1 MHSSL
6 LKRTPY
12 LCLACYSSYTLRRT
26 QSRGGILLFGGLGVE
41 YRKLWTASTISNL
54 GDGVTLVAGPLLAAS
69 LTRDPI
75 LVAGLTFAQTVPW
88 LLFPLISGALVDRLD
103 RRRVM
108 GYADAARTTLIGAIG
123 AAALLGWASMP
134 LLFVVFFLM
143 GTLETLFDNAS
154 QAIIPA
160 LVSRDR
166 LERANSRLYAAEIL
180 SNELAGPP
188 LGGFLFG
195 LAVAVPFLLDAG
207 TYAAAAAL
215 ILALRGEFRPK
226 RPEDAP
232 PTTLVA
238 EIGEGLRWLWNHG
251 LIRTLAIML
260 GVFNM
265 TLAATNA
272 ILVLF
277 ALDVLSL
284 GSFGYGV
291 LLTSWA
297 VGGLIGSLTA
307 DKIVAWLGS
316 GRALQASVLVSA
328 LVLSVVALSENAVVV
343 WAVFLLVG
351 IIVVVWNVITVSFR
365 QAVVPEDIFG
375 RVNSVYR
382 LLGWGGLSIGAL
394 LGGFLARSF
403 GLTAPFWFAAVVLAV
418 MFFIMLPFVNNR
430 TVGEARESGEGS

>member
-1 MHSSL
+1 
-6 LKRTPY
+6 
-12 LCLACYSSYTLRRT
+12 
-26 QSRGGILLFGGLGVE
+26 
-41 YRKLWTASTISNL
+41 L

-75 LVAGLTFAQTVPW
+75 LVAGLSFAQRVPW

-103 RRRVM
+103 RRWVM
-108 GYADAARTTLIGAIG
+108 GYADATRTTLIGTLG
-123 AAALLGWASMP
+123 ATALLGWASMP
-134 LLFVVFFLM
+134 LLYVIFFLM

-160 LVSRDR
+160 LVSRER
-166 LERANSRLYAAEIL
+166 LERANSRLYAAEIV
-180 SNELAGPP
+180 SNQLAGPP

-195 LAVAVPFLLDAG
+195 VAVAVPFLLDAG

-277 ALDVLSL
+277 AQDVLGL
-284 GSFGYGV
+284 GSFGYGALV
-291 LLTSWA
+291 TSLA

-316 GRALQASVLVSA
+316 GRALQASVLISA

-351 IIVVVWNVITVSFR
+351 INVVVWNVITVSFR

>member
-1 MHSSL
+1 M
-6 LKRTPY
+6 
-12 LCLACYSSYTLRRT
+12 
-26 QSRGGILLFGGLGVE
+26 
-41 YRKLWTASTISNL
+41 

-69 LTRDPI
+69 LTRDPL
-75 LVAGLTFAQTVPW
+75 LVGGLAFAQRVPW

-108 GYADAARTTLIGAIG
+108 GYADAVRTALIGALG
-123 AAALLGWASMP
+123 VAALLGWASMP
-134 LLFVVFFLM
+134 LLYVVFFLM

-166 LERANSRLYAAEIL
+166 LERANSRLYAAEIVT
-180 SNELAGPP
+180 NELAGSP

-195 LAVAVPFLLDAG
+195 LAAAVPFLLDAG

-215 ILALRGEFRPK
+215 ILSLRGEFRSE
-226 RPEDAP
+226 RPEGTP

-265 TLAATNA
+265 TFAATEA

-277 ALDVLSL
+277 AQDVLGL

-291 LLTSWA
+291 LFTSTA
-297 VGGLIGSLTA
+297 VGGLIASLTA
-307 DKIVAWLGS
+307 DKIVAWLGP
-316 GRALQASVLVSA
+316 GRALQASVLISA
-328 LVLSVVALSENAVVV
+328 LVLSVVAFSDSAVVV

-351 IIVVVWNVITVSFR
+351 ITVVVWNVITVSFR

-394 LGGFLARSF
+394 LGGFLARGF
-403 GLTAPFWFAAVVLAV
+403 GLTAPFWFAAVVLAM
-418 MFFIMLPFVNNR
+418 MFLVTVPFVNNR
-430 TVGEARESGEGS
+430 TVGEARERGEGS

>member
-1 MHSSL
+1 
-6 LKRTPY
+6 
-12 LCLACYSSYTLRRT
+12 
-26 QSRGGILLFGGLGVE
+26 
-41 YRKLWTASTISNL
+41 L

-69 LTRDPI
+69 LTRDPL
-75 LVAGLTFAQTVPW
+75 LVGGLTFAQRVPW

-108 GYADAARTTLIGAIG
+108 GYSDAARTALIGALG
-123 AAALLGWASMP
+123 VAVLLGWANLP
-134 LLFVVFFLM
+134 LMYGIFFLM

-160 LVSRDR
+160 VVSRDR
-166 LERANSRLYAAEIL
+166 LERANSRLYAAEIV

-195 LAVAVPFLLDAG
+195 VAVAAPFLLDAG
-207 TYAAAAAL
+207 TFAAAAAL
-215 ILALRGEFRPK
+215 ILALRGQFRPE
-226 RPEDAP
+226 RPEGAP
-232 PTTLVA
+232 PTTLVV
-238 EIGEGLRWLWNHG
+238 EIGEGMRWLWNHR

-260 GVFNM
+260 GVFNL
-265 TLAATNA
+265 TFAATEA
-272 ILVLF
+272 IFVLF
-277 ALDVLSL
+277 AQDVLGL

-291 LLTSWA
+291 LLTSGA

-307 DKIVAWLGS
+307 DKIVAWFGS
-316 GRALQASVLVSA
+316 GGALQAAVLISA
-328 LVLSVVALSENAVVV
+328 VVLAVVALSESAVVV

-351 IIVVVWNVITVSFR
+351 ITVVVWNVITVSFR

-382 LLGWGGLSIGAL
+382 LLGWGGISVGAL

-403 GLTAPFWFAAVVLAV
+403 GLTAPFWFAAVVLAI
-418 MFFIMLPFVNNR
+418 MFFITLPFVNNQ
-430 TVGEARESGEGS
+430 TMSKARESGEGS

>member
-6 LKRTPY
+6 LKRTPH
-12 LCLACYSSYTLRRT
+12 LCLACFSSYTLRRT

-277 ALDVLSL
+277 AQDILGL
-284 GSFGYGV
+284 GSIGYGALV
-291 LLTSWA
+291 TSLA

-316 GRALQASVLVSA
+316 GKALQASVLVSA

>member
-1 MHSSL
+1 M
-6 LKRTPY
+6 
-12 LCLACYSSYTLRRT
+12 
-26 QSRGGILLFGGLGVE
+26 
-41 YRKLWTASTISNL
+41 

-75 LVAGLTFAQTVPW
+75 LVAGLTFAQRVPW

-108 GYADAARTTLIGAIG
+108 GYADGVRTALIGALG
-123 AAALLGWASMP
+123 VAALLGWASLP
-134 LLFVVFFLM
+134 LLYVIFFLM

-160 LVSRDR
+160 VVSRDR
-166 LERANSRLYAAEIL
+166 LEPANSRLYVAEIV
-180 SNELAGPP
+180 SNQLAGPP

-215 ILALRGEFRPK
+215 ILALRGEFRPE
-226 RPEDAP
+226 RPEGAP

-265 TLAATNA
+265 TFAATEA
-272 ILVLF
+272 IFVLF
-277 ALDVLSL
+277 AQDVLGL

-291 LLTSWA
+291 LLTSGA

-307 DKIVAWLGS
+307 DKIIAWFGS
-316 GRALQASVLVSA
+316 GGALQAAVVISAVVLA
-328 LVLSVVALSENAVVV
+328 VVALSESAFVV

-351 IIVVVWNVITVSFR
+351 ITVVVWNVITVSFR

-382 LLGWGGLSIGAL
+382 LLGWGGISVGAL

-403 GLTAPFWFAAVVLAV
+403 GLTAPFWFAAVVLAT
-418 MFFIMLPFVNNR
+418 MFFITLPFVNNQ
-430 TVGEARESGEGS
+430 TISKARQSGEGS

>member
-1 MHSSL
+1 
-6 LKRTPY
+6 
-12 LCLACYSSYTLRRT
+12 LR
-26 QSRGGILLFGGLGVE
+26 FGSLGVE

-69 LTRDPI
+69 LTRDPL
-75 LVAGLTFAQTVPW
+75 LVGGLSFAQRVPW

-108 GYADAARTTLIGAIG
+108 GYADAARTVLIGTIG
-123 AAALLGWASMP
+123 VAALLGWASIP
-134 LLFVVFFLM
+134 LLYVVFFLM

-166 LERANSRLYAAEIL
+166 LERANSRLYATEII
-180 SNELAGPP
+180 SNQLAGPP

-195 LAVAVPFLLDAG
+195 LAVAVPFFLDAG
-207 TYAAAAAL
+207 TYAAAAVL
-215 ILALRGEFRPK
+215 VLALRGEFRPK
-226 RPEDAP
+226 RLEDAP

-238 EIGEGLRWLWNHG
+238 EIGEGLRWLWNHR

-265 TLAATNA
+265 TFAATDA

-277 ALDVLSL
+277 AQDVLGL
-284 GSFGYGV
+284 GGFGYGV
-291 LLTSWA
+291 LLTAMA

-316 GRALQASVLVSA
+316 GRTLQASVLISA
-328 LVLSVVALSENAVVV
+328 LVLTVVAFSESAVVV

-351 IIVVVWNVITVSFR
+351 ISVVVWNVITVSFR

-394 LGGFLARSF
+394 LGGFLARGF
-403 GLTAPFWFAAVVLAV
+403 GLTTPFWFAAVVLAM
-418 MFFIMLPFVNNR
+418 MFLVTIPFVNNR
-430 TVGEARESGEGS
+430 TVGAARESEEDS

>member
-1 MHSSL
+1 V
-6 LKRTPY
+6 
-12 LCLACYSSYTLRRT
+12 
-26 QSRGGILLFGGLGVE
+26 SRGGTLLFGGLGVE

-123 AAALLGWASMP
+123 VAALVGWASMP

-160 LVSRDR
+160 LVSRER
-166 LERANSRLYAAEIL
+166 LERANSRLYAAEIV

-188 LGGFLFG
+188 LGGLLFG
-195 LAVAVPFLLDAG
+195 LAVAAPFLLDAG

-215 ILALRGEFRPK
+215 ILSLQGEFRPK

-232 PTTLVA
+232 PTTLVD

-284 GSFGYGV
+284 GSFGYGALV
-291 LLTSWA
+291 TSTA
-297 VGGLIGSLTA
+297 VGGLIGSFTA

-316 GRALQASVLVSA
+316 GRALQASVLLSA
-328 LVLSVVALSENAVVV
+328 LVLSVVAFSENAVVV
-343 WAVFLLVG
+343 WAVFLVVG
-351 IIVVVWNVITVSFR
+351 INVVVWNVITVSFR
-365 QAVVPEDIFG
+365 QAEVPEEIFG

-403 GLTAPFWFAAVVLAV
+403 GLSAPFWFAAFVLAV
-418 MFFIMLPFVNNR
+418 MFFITLPFVNNR
-430 TVGEARESGEGS
+430 TVGEARESGDGS

>member
-1 MHSSL
+1 M
-6 LKRTPY
+6 
-12 LCLACYSSYTLRRT
+12 
-26 QSRGGILLFGGLGVE
+26 
-41 YRKLWTASTISNL
+41 
-54 GDGVTLVAGPLLAAS
+54 AGPLLAAS

-75 LVAGLTFAQTVPW
+75 LVAGLSFAQRVPW
-88 LLFPLISGALVDRLD
+88 LIFPLISGALVDRLD

-108 GYADAARTTLIGAIG
+108 GYADGIRTALIGTIG
-123 AAALLGWASMP
+123 VAALLGWASMP
-134 LLFVVFFLM
+134 LLYVVFFLM

-160 LVSRDR
+160 LVSRER
-166 LERANSRLYAAEIL
+166 LERANSRLYAAEIV
-180 SNELAGPP
+180 SNQLAGPP

-265 TLAATNA
+265 TFAATDA

-277 ALDVLSL
+277 AQDVLGL
-284 GSFGYGV
+284 GSFGYGM
-291 LLTSWA
+291 LLTSMA

-307 DKIVAWLGS
+307 DKIVAWLGP
-316 GRALQASVLVSA
+316 GRSLQASVLISA
-328 LVLSVVALSENAVVV
+328 LVLTVVAISESAVVV

-351 IIVVVWNVITVSFR
+351 ITVVVWNVITVSFR

-394 LGGFLARSF
+394 LGGFLARGF
-403 GLTAPFWFAAVVLAV
+403 GLTAPFWFAAVVLAM
-418 MFFIMLPFVNNR
+418 MFLVTVPFVNNR
-430 TVGEARESGEGS
+430 TVGEARETGEDS

>member
-1 MHSSL
+1 M
-6 LKRTPY
+6 
-12 LCLACYSSYTLRRT
+12 
-26 QSRGGILLFGGLGVE
+26 LFGELGVE

-75 LVAGLTFAQTVPW
+75 LVAGLTFAQRVPW

-108 GYADAARTTLIGAIG
+108 GYSDAARTALIGALG
-123 AAALLGWASMP
+123 VAVLLGWANLP
-134 LLFVVFFLM
+134 LLYVIFFLM

-160 LVSRDR
+160 LVSQDR
-166 LERANSRLYAAEIL
+166 LERANSRLYAAEIV
-180 SNELAGPP
+180 SNQLAGPP

-195 LAVAVPFLLDAG
+195 LAAAVPFLLDAG
-207 TYAAAAAL
+207 TFAAAAAL
-215 ILALRGEFRPK
+215 ILALRGQFRAE
-226 RPEDAP
+226 RPEGTP

-238 EIGEGLRWLWNHG
+238 EIGEGLRWLWNHW

-265 TLAATNA
+265 TFAATDA
-272 ILVLF
+272 IFVLF
-277 ALDVLSL
+277 AQDVLGL
-284 GSFGYGV
+284 GSFGYGA
-291 LLTSWA
+291 LLTSGA

-316 GRALQASVLVSA
+316 GRALQAAVLISA
-328 LVLSVVALSENAVVV
+328 VVLAVVALSESAFVV
-343 WAVFLLVG
+343 WAMFLLVG
-351 IIVVVWNVITVSFR
+351 ITVVVWNVITVSFR
-365 QAVVPEDIFG
+365 QAVVPRDIFG

-382 LLGWGGLSIGAL
+382 LLGWGGLSVGAL
-394 LGGFLARSF
+394 LGGLLARSF
-403 GLTAPFWFAAVVLAV
+403 GLTASFWFAAVVLAM
-418 MFFIMLPFVNNR
+418 MFFITLPFVNNQ
-430 TVGEARESGEGS
+430 TMSKARESGERS

>member
-1 MHSSL
+1 V
-6 LKRTPY
+6 
-12 LCLACYSSYTLRRT
+12 
-26 QSRGGILLFGGLGVE
+26 SRGGTLLFGGLGVE

-123 AAALLGWASMP
+123 VAALVGWASMP

-160 LVSRDR
+160 LVSRER
-166 LERANSRLYAAEIL
+166 LERANSRLYAAEIV

-188 LGGFLFG
+188 LGGLLFG
-195 LAVAVPFLLDAG
+195 LAVAAPFLLDAG

-215 ILALRGEFRPK
+215 ILSLQGEFRPK

-232 PTTLVA
+232 PTTLVD

-284 GSFGYGV
+284 GSFGYGALV
-291 LLTSWA
+291 TSTA
-297 VGGLIGSLTA
+297 VGGLIGSFTA

-316 GRALQASVLVSA
+316 GRALQASVLLSA
-328 LVLSVVALSENAVVV
+328 LVLSVVAFSENAVVV
-343 WAVFLLVG
+343 WAVFLVVG
-351 IIVVVWNVITVSFR
+351 INVVVWNVITVSFR
-365 QAVVPEDIFG
+365 QAEVPEEIFG

-403 GLTAPFWFAAVVLAV
+403 GLSAPFWFAAFVLAV

-430 TVGEARESGEGS
+430 TVGEARESGDGS

>member
-1 MHSSL
+1 
-6 LKRTPY
+6 
-12 LCLACYSSYTLRRT
+12 
-26 QSRGGILLFGGLGVE
+26 
-41 YRKLWTASTISNL
+41 L

-69 LTRDPI
+69 LTRDPL
-75 LVAGLTFAQTVPW
+75 LVGGLSFAQRVPW

-103 RRRVM
+103 RRQVM
-108 GYADAARTTLIGAIG
+108 GYADATRTALIGTIG
-123 AAALLGWASMP
+123 VAALLGWASMP
-134 LLFVVFFLM
+134 LLYVVFFLM

-160 LVSRDR
+160 LVARDR
-166 LERANSRLYAAEIL
+166 LERANSRLYAAEIV
-180 SNELAGPP
+180 SNQLAGPP

-195 LAVAVPFLLDAG
+195 LAVAVPFFLDAG

-232 PTTLVA
+232 STTLVA

-265 TLAATNA
+265 TFAATDA

-277 ALDVLSL
+277 AQDVLGL
-284 GSFGYGV
+284 GGFGYGV
-291 LLTSWA
+291 LLTSMA

-316 GRALQASVLVSA
+316 GRTLQASVLISA
-328 LVLSVVALSENAVVV
+328 LVLTVVAFSESAVVV

-351 IIVVVWNVITVSFR
+351 ITVVVWNVITVSFR

-394 LGGFLARSF
+394 LGGFLARGF
-403 GLTAPFWFAAVVLAV
+403 GLTAPFWFAAVVLAM
-418 MFFIMLPFVNNR
+418 MFLVTVPFVNNR
-430 TVGEARESGEGS
+430 TVGEARESGEDS

>member
-1 MHSSL
+1 M
-6 LKRTPY
+6 
-12 LCLACYSSYTLRRT
+12 
-26 QSRGGILLFGGLGVE
+26 
-41 YRKLWTASTISNL
+41 
-54 GDGVTLVAGPLLAAS
+54 AGPLLAAS

-75 LVAGLTFAQTVPW
+75 LVAGLTFAQRVPW

-108 GYADAARTTLIGAIG
+108 GYADGVRTALIGALG
-123 AAALLGWASMP
+123 VAALLGWASLP
-134 LLFVVFFLM
+134 LLYVIFFLM

-160 LVSRDR
+160 VVSRDR
-166 LERANSRLYAAEIL
+166 LEPANSRLYAAEIV
-180 SNELAGPP
+180 SNQLAGPP

-215 ILALRGEFRPK
+215 ILALRGEFRPE
-226 RPEDAP
+226 RPEGAP

-265 TLAATNA
+265 TFAATEA
-272 ILVLF
+272 IFVLF
-277 ALDVLSL
+277 AQDVLGL

-291 LLTSWA
+291 LLTSGA

-307 DKIVAWLGS
+307 DKIIAWFGS
-316 GRALQASVLVSA
+316 GGALQAAVVISAVVLA
-328 LVLSVVALSENAVVV
+328 VVPLSESAFVV

-351 IIVVVWNVITVSFR
+351 ITVVVWNVITVSFR

-382 LLGWGGLSIGAL
+382 LLGWGGISVGAL

-403 GLTAPFWFAAVVLAV
+403 GLTAPFWFAAVVLAT
-418 MFFIMLPFVNNR
+418 MFFITLPFVNNQ
-430 TVGEARESGEGS
+430 TMSKARQSGEGS

>member
-1 MHSSL
+1 M
-6 LKRTPY
+6 
-12 LCLACYSSYTLRRT
+12 
-26 QSRGGILLFGGLGVE
+26 FGV
-41 YRKLWTASTISNL
+41 
-54 GDGVTLVAGPLLAAS
+54 
-69 LTRDPI
+69 
-75 LVAGLTFAQTVPW
+75 
-88 LLFPLISGALVDRLD
+88 
-103 RRRVM
+103 
-108 GYADAARTTLIGAIG
+108 
-123 AAALLGWASMP
+123 
-134 LLFVVFFLM
+134 
-143 GTLETLFDNAS
+143 
-154 QAIIPA
+154 
-160 LVSRDR
+160 
-166 LERANSRLYAAEIL
+166 
-180 SNELAGPP
+180 
-188 LGGFLFG
+188 
-195 LAVAVPFLLDAG
+195 AVAVPFLLDAG

-277 ALDVLSL
+277 AQDVLGL
-284 GSFGYGV
+284 GSFGYGA
-291 LLTSWA
+291 LATSTA

-316 GRALQASVLVSA
+316 GRALQASVLISA

-351 IIVVVWNVITVSFR
+351 INVVVWNVITVSFR

-394 LGGFLARSF
+394 LGGFLARGF

-418 MFFIMLPFVNNR
+418 MFIITLPFVNNR

>member
-1 MHSSL
+1 M
-6 LKRTPY
+6 
-12 LCLACYSSYTLRRT
+12 
-26 QSRGGILLFGGLGVE
+26 
-41 YRKLWTASTISNL
+41 
-54 GDGVTLVAGPLLAAS
+54 AGPLLAAS

-75 LVAGLTFAQTVPW
+75 LVAGLSFAQRVPW

-108 GYADAARTTLIGAIG
+108 GYADAARTTLIGALG
-123 AAALLGWASMP
+123 AAALVGWASMP

-166 LERANSRLYAAEIL
+166 LERANSRLYAAEIV
-180 SNELAGPP
+180 SNQLAGPP

-215 ILALRGEFRPK
+215 ILALRGEFRPQ

-238 EIGEGLRWLWNHG
+238 EIAEGLRWLWNHG
-251 LIRTLAIML
+251 LMRTLAIML

-277 ALDVLSL
+277 AQDVLGL
-284 GSFGYGV
+284 GSIGYGALV
-291 LLTSWA
+291 TSLA

-343 WAVFLLVG
+343 WAVLLLVG
-351 IIVVVWNVITVSFR
+351 INVVVWNVITVSFR

-382 LLGWGGLSIGAL
+382 LLGWGGLCIGAL

-418 MFFIMLPFVNNR
+418 MFFITLPFVNNR

>member
-6 LKRTPY
+6 RKRTPY
-12 LCLACYSSYTLRRT
+12 LCLASYSSYTSQNREP
-26 QSRGGILLFGGLGVE
+26 RGYPAFGGLGVE
-41 YRKLWTASTISNL
+41 YRKLWTASIVSNL

-103 RRRVM
+103 RRWVM
-108 GYADAARTTLIGAIG
+108 GYADATRTTLIGTLG
-123 AAALLGWASMP
+123 ATALLGWASMP
-134 LLFVVFFLM
+134 LLYVIFFLM

-160 LVSRDR
+160 LVSRER
-166 LERANSRLYAAEIL
+166 LERANSRLYAAEIV
-180 SNELAGPP
+180 SNQLAGPP

-195 LAVAVPFLLDAG
+195 VAVAVPFLLDAG

-215 ILALRGEFRPK
+215 ILALRGEFRPE
-226 RPEDAP
+226 RPEGAA

-277 ALDVLSL
+277 AQDVLGL
-284 GSFGYGV
+284 GSFGYGALV
-291 LLTSWA
+291 TSLA

-316 GRALQASVLVSA
+316 GRALQASVLISA

-351 IIVVVWNVITVSFR
+351 INVVVWNVITVSFR

>member
-1 MHSSL
+1 
-6 LKRTPY
+6 
-12 LCLACYSSYTLRRT
+12 
-26 QSRGGILLFGGLGVE
+26 
-41 YRKLWTASTISNL
+41 L

-75 LVAGLTFAQTVPW
+75 LVAGLSFAQRVPW
-88 LLFPLISGALVDRLD
+88 LIFPLISGALVDRLD

-108 GYADAARTTLIGAIG
+108 GYADGIRTALIGTIG
-123 AAALLGWASMP
+123 VAALLGWASMP
-134 LLFVVFFLM
+134 LLYVVFFLM

-160 LVSRDR
+160 LVSRER
-166 LERANSRLYAAEIL
+166 LERANSRLYAAEIV
-180 SNELAGPP
+180 SNQLAGPP

-265 TLAATNA
+265 TFAATDA

-277 ALDVLSL
+277 AQDVLGL
-284 GSFGYGV
+284 GSFGYGM
-291 LLTSWA
+291 LLTSMA

-307 DKIVAWLGS
+307 DKIVAWLGP
-316 GRALQASVLVSA
+316 GRSLQASVLISA
-328 LVLSVVALSENAVVV
+328 LVLTVVAISESAVVV

-351 IIVVVWNVITVSFR
+351 ITVVVWNVITVSFR

-394 LGGFLARSF
+394 LGGFLARGF
-403 GLTAPFWFAAVVLAV
+403 GLTAPFWFAAVVLAM
-418 MFFIMLPFVNNR
+418 MFLVTVPFVNNR
-430 TVGEARESGEGS
+430 TVGEARETGEDS

>member
-1 MHSSL
+1 
-6 LKRTPY
+6 
-12 LCLACYSSYTLRRT
+12 
-26 QSRGGILLFGGLGVE
+26 
-41 YRKLWTASTISNL
+41 L

-69 LTRDPI
+69 LTRDPL
-75 LVAGLTFAQTVPW
+75 LVGGLTFAQRVPW

-108 GYADAARTTLIGAIG
+108 GYADAVRTALIGALG
-123 AAALLGWASMP
+123 VAALLGWASMP
-134 LLFVVFFLM
+134 LLYVVFFLM

-160 LVSRDR
+160 LVSRER
-166 LERANSRLYAAEIL
+166 LERANSRLYAAEIVT
-180 SNELAGPP
+180 NELAGSP

-195 LAVAVPFLLDAG
+195 LAAAVPFLLDAG

-215 ILALRGEFRPK
+215 ILSLRGEFRSE
-226 RPEDAP
+226 RPEGTP
-232 PTTLVA
+232 PTTLVD
-238 EIGEGLRWLWNHG
+238 EIGEGLSWLWNHA

-265 TLAATNA
+265 TFASTEA

-277 ALDVLSL
+277 AQDVLGL

-291 LLTSWA
+291 LFTSTA

-307 DKIVAWLGS
+307 DKIVARLGP
-316 GRALQASVLVSA
+316 GRALQASVLISA
-328 LVLSVVALSENAVVV
+328 LVLAVVAFSDSAVVV

-351 IIVVVWNVITVSFR
+351 ITVVVWNVITVSFR

-394 LGGFLARSF
+394 LGGFLARGF
-403 GLTAPFWFAAVVLAV
+403 GLTAPFWFAAVVLAM
-418 MFFIMLPFVNNR
+418 MFLVTVPFVNNR
-430 TVGEARESGEGS
+430 TVGEARERGEGG